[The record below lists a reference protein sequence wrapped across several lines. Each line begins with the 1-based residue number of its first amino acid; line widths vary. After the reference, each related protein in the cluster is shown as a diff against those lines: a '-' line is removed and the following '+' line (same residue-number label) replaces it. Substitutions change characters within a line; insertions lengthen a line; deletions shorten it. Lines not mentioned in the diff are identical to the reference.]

1 MEKENISILLIGLSG
16 HGKSSLGNFLLGKQI
31 FKVSGGCE
39 LCTRNISSYASGNLT
54 IIDTPGFYSVN
65 NYNQNNNILFIK
77 EIKEYID
84 KSKNITA
91 ILIVISSHE
100 KRITQDF
107 QNLIKIICN
116 NFKYD
121 ILCRIAFVFTKSYF
135 RKKELK
141 QIKQESKYFIS
152 ETNKLIES
160 FYGKSFNPEL
170 FHSFFVDS
178 DFENIDY
185 DNRVER
191 NHIIEWAKSLLYIK
205 NNNEVNNILV
215 LGKSGVGKT
224 TFINTIIKSNIFKTS
239 DGRDICTRIFQIGRL
254 DFEGKQYSFIDT
266 PGFDDPRG
274 ESEIEIGI
282 NKVISETPN
291 IKCFILL
298 FNIHE
303 GRMDQST
310 AKLLEKLIKRFPIKN
325 FWEHIIVVRT
335 HVDEDCRYG
344 KRDRKE
350 NKNILLDFVKNYTID
365 EYYFG
370 KSDKGGIVE
379 DYEYNSTEFKKILNK
394 INNLSSLN

>member
-1 MEKENISILLIGLSG
+1 MEKENINILLIGLPG
-16 HGKSSLGNFLLGKQI
+16 HGKSSLGNFLLGKHI
-31 FKVSGGCE
+31 FKVSDRNQ
-39 LCTRNISSYASGNLT
+39 LCTRCISSYTSGNLT
-54 IIDTPGFYSVN
+54 IIDTPGFCSLNGYNEYDEN
-65 NYNQNNNILFIK
+65 NDILFIK

-121 ILCRIAFVFTKSYF
+121 ILSRIAFVFTKSYF
-135 RKKELK
+135 KLKK
-141 QIKQESKYFIS
+141 IKQESKYFIS

-160 FYGKSFNPEL
+160 FYGKSFNPEG

-191 NHIIEWAKSLLYIK
+191 NNIIEWAKSLLYIK
-205 NNNEVNNILV
+205 NNNGVNNILV

-350 NKNILLDFVKNYTID
+350 NKNILLDFVNNYTID

-379 DYEYNSTEFKKILNK
+379 DYEYNSTEFEKILNK